1 MQINKLIGM
10 EVLEEAYLNLL
21 SLCQEFQ
28 REREE
33 CTEEASSMELAKK
46 EKDIRLLYNALRDK
60 VKEIV
65 RDSNSFPSRNKDL
78 LVHVARV
85 IQEEETREAE
95 PGGVVGLGDWRG
107 AWREAVSKGVEATL
121 KRVNLDRPEQNA
133 SWLAIHLGMLGKA
146 IVEDLKKVKGELQG
160 SYPPSFNVFST
171 YVSCYHGAVSQHLKR
186 LQQQVTDLKD
196 YYALL
201 DWIINCYER

>member
-1 MQINKLIGM
+1 MS
-10 EVLEEAYLNLL
+10 E
-21 SLCQEFQ
+21 
-28 REREE
+28 
-33 CTEEASSMELAKK
+33 
-46 EKDIRLLYNALRDK
+46 
-60 VKEIV
+60 
-65 RDSNSFPSRNKDL
+65 
-78 LVHVARV
+78 
-85 IQEEETREAE
+85 
-95 PGGVVGLGDWRG
+95 GVQ
-107 AWREAVSKGVEATL
+107 ATL
-121 KRVNLDRPEQNA
+121 KSVHLDRPEQNA

-171 YVSCYHGAVSQHLKR
+171 YVSCYHGAVSQHLNT